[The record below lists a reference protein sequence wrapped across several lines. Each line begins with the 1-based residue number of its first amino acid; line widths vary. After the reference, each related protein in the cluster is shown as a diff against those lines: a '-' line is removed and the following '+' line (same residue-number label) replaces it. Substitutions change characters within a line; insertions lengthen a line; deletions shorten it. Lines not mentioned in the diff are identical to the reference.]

1 MDYEIKKVF
10 RPSHTRRL
18 RTKTPRLFII
28 HATRGHTD
36 LDLQDDAT
44 LSWFQHAPDRGG
56 WGSTADVLISA
67 DDDSIYEFG
76 DIMQEH
82 SAWSAGYGAL
92 GSSYEYGADEWAI
105 SIECAQT
112 DAQEAFTE
120 RVIDKLVWYVRKRNR
135 DFGLEIP
142 VVHITEW
149 SQRRNGDVPA
159 GFIGHDETA
168 NGRKL
173 GKTDPG
179 TQFPWDEFL
188 RRVEGAPVSI
198 PKIDVAFAY
207 RVLFAVLGYSSGRKS
222 WSDGSF
228 EVSKSE
234 PLPGGAMV
242 RDTFTLT
249 RVRKVK

>member
-1 MDYEIKKVF
+1 MPTIKKVP
-10 RPSHTRRL
+10 RPSYCSR
-18 RTKTPRLFII
+18 PRVRKPTLFII
-28 HATRGHTD
+28 HATRGHTS
-36 LDLQDDAT
+36 LNLQDDAT
-44 LSWFQHAPDRGG
+44 LSWFQNAPNRGG

-67 DDDSIYEFG
+67 DDDFVYEFG
-76 DIMQEH
+76 DIMHEH
-82 SAWSAGYGAL
+82 STWSAGYGGL
-92 GSSYEYGADEWAI
+92 GPAYEYGADECAI

-112 DAQEAFTE
+112 DAQEPFTD
-120 RVIDKLVWYVRKRNR
+120 RVLEKLVWYVQTRSR
-135 DFGLEIP
+135 DFKLDIP
-142 VVHITEW
+142 AYHVTEW
-149 SQRRNGDVPA
+149 SQRRNLPIPT

-173 GKTDPG
+173 GKSDPG
-179 TQFPWDEFL
+179 KQFPWAEFL

-198 PKIDVAFAY
+198 PKIDIAFAY
-207 RVLFAVLGYSSGRKS
+207 RVLFAVLGYSSGRKA